1 MNLSN
6 GKNVAGESTGKVF
19 RRVRVLSAHGHVRR
33 SCSRGFSSHS
43 KAERPSASHKV
54 RMRNDSLITPT
65 SRSME
70 AIGLKLAKE
79 GFELGLTEILGQQRD
94 EGFLIMDFEGG
105 ALCTPRDNVAV
116 VRLFGFIQEDV

>member
-6 GKNVAGESTGKVF
+6 GKDVARKSAVKVF
-19 RRVRVLSAHGHVRR
+19 RGIRVLSAQSHVSS

-43 KAERPSASHKV
+43 IAKRPSASHKV
-54 RMRNDSLITPT
+54 RVRHDSLVTP
-65 SRSME
+65 SSSSME

-79 GFELGLTEILGQQRD
+79 GFELGLAEVLGQQRY
-94 EGFLIMDFEGG
+94 EGFLIVDFEGG